1 MSVDHTDSERNA
13 GLLLMAAA
21 AVALVIANSPLAAR
35 WHHLLDYPLGIELP
49 RVGMLT
55 PHLFVADGLMAVFF
69 LLVGLEVKRE
79 WFDGRLSTA
88 DQRKLPL
95 LAAAAGM
102 AVPALIY
109 LLVVRFDSGLARGW
123 AIPAA
128 TDIAFVIGV
137 LALLGPRASPTLKL
151 LLVAI
156 AIADDLGAV
165 AVIALAY
172 TSALDIVALGA
183 ALGVT
188 AAMAL
193 LGTLGVRKLWP
204 FLIGF
209 ALLWILILAS
219 GVHATIAGVL
229 AALTIPL
236 GAGEAESP
244 LRRLEH
250 TVHPFVMFGIVP
262 LFGLVSAGVT
272 LPTSTESLL
281 NPVTVAVAG
290 GLFLGKQVGVFGA
303 IRIAVSTG
311 IAARPAGVSWRQIYG
326 GAILCGVGFTMSL
339 FIGALAFP
347 ETPAEIDAAKVGT
360 LAGSI
365 LSAIVG
371 FLVLRSAAP
380 VTTSAEELEQ
390 SQEIFAGDLDD

>member
-1 MSVDHTDSERNA
+1 M
-13 GLLLMAAA
+13 
-21 AVALVIANSPLAAR
+21 
-35 WHHLLDYPLGIELP
+35 
-49 RVGMLT
+49 
-55 PHLFVADGLMAVFF
+55 
-69 LLVGLEVKRE
+69 
-79 WFDGRLSTA
+79 
-88 DQRKLPL
+88 
-95 LAAAAGM
+95 
-102 AVPALIY
+102 
-109 LLVVRFDSGLARGW
+109 
-123 AIPAA
+123 
-128 TDIAFVIGV
+128 
-137 LALLGPRASPTLKL
+137 
-151 LLVAI
+151 
-156 AIADDLGAV
+156 
-165 AVIALAY
+165 
-172 TSALDIVALGA
+172 
-183 ALGVT
+183 
-188 AAMAL
+188 
-193 LGTLGVRKLWP
+193 LGVRKLWP

-347 ETPAEIDAAKVGT
+347 ESPAEIDAAKVGT